1 MLDTNCRLSCFVYKH
16 TAMAI
21 EQTSPP
27 VTIRKMTICN
37 KGFAREKGQ
46 YVFFPIISLTG
57 KWLQQHGFKGGQVID
72 ISCEEGKLVI
82 TIAKEQRFEG
92 L

>member
-1 MLDTNCRLSCFVYKH
+1 MRVSHTRLVSAITGCCTQVRNEIINRGWRCYHRQQRSC
-16 TAMAI
+16 
-21 EQTSPP
+21 
-27 VTIRKMTICN
+27 
-37 KGFAREKGQ
+37 KGKGQ

-57 KWLQQHGFKGGQVID
+57 KWLQQHGIEGGQVID
-72 ISCEEGKLVI
+72 VTCHEGKLVI